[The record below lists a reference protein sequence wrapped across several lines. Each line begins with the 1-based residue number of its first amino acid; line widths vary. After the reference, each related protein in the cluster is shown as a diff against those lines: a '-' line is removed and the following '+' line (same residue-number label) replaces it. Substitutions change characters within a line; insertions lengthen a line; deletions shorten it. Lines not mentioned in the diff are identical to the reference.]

1 MELQYLT
8 SMLGMRRGR
17 SESESQRSPKAA
29 KASCHTSGGAA
40 PPRAADDEERL
51 RLVREMNE
59 DLLPALHLERAFL
72 ISQDPLPARWW
83 LRRMHRWLK
92 VHVQAL
98 RTIRASQK

>member
-1 MELQYLT
+1 MGLQSLT

-17 SESESQRSPKAA
+17 SESESQRSSKAA
-29 KASCHTSGGAA
+29 KVSRGAA

-59 DLLPALHLERAFL
+59 ELLPALHLESAFL

-98 RTIRASQK
+98 RNIRASQK